1 MTNKLGAKPVGTM
14 QRGELLATLAH
25 HLNSGTFSLGI
36 LTGPQVRKIGA
47 RCEIIQVALGRG
59 IKHSEAGYNNLR
71 DVVAIALGLDQRG
84 FLSIASI
91 EAEILRL
98 VKEHCSDR
106 RKANPMSVDDILKAW
121 AGMR

>member
-1 MTNKLGAKPVGTM
+1 MTNKLGAKQVGTM

-25 HLNSGTFSLGI
+25 HLNSGTFGLGI

-71 DVVAIALGLDQRG
+71 DVVAIALGVTG
-84 FLSIASI
+84 GCIAQV

-106 RKANPMSVDDILKAW
+106 RKANPTSVDDILKAW